1 MSLFRRYR
9 HLRRLEKILRV
20 IWRYGFGYLI
30 DQTGILSHFPLK
42 MIKARTAKGLEGLS
56 RGERLRLALTE
67 LGPAFIKLG
76 QILSTR
82 YELLPEDIILQ
93 LQKLQDDVEPFSY
106 DEAKSQIEAEFRLP
120 LEEVFASFD
129 PQPMASASIG
139 QVHGAALQSG
149 RDVVV
154 KVQRPGIRKIIE
166 TDLEILFDLARI
178 VEQRTSWGQLYGLQ
192 DMMEEFAG
200 TIRREMD
207 YTLEGRNADRIRR
220 SLSGDER
227 IYVPKIYW
235 DYTTQR
241 ILTMEHVGGAKLTD
255 KGGLER
261 MGVERQEVA
270 RVLTRSVVRQVLVHG
285 FFHADPHPGNIKVMS
300 NGRLALL
307 DFGMASSLTEGQ
319 RSFFISLIWAIVRGN
334 SRKIMRGLLEI
345 GSPAAEVDER
355 KLLAEI
361 ERLRDK
367 YYDLPLK
374 DLKLGESISELHKL
388 AYKYKIRFPSEF
400 TVVSK
405 AVLTLE
411 GTISY
416 LTPEI
421 SFLEII
427 EPMER
432 ELFQERIS
440 RRQVRRWLTENLPSY
455 GEMLVEI
462 PERLHS
468 FLGRLEKNQARLTLE
483 FKDTEKILHR
493 MERTGNRLSFSMV
506 LLSFS
511 IIMMGLMVAES
522 IRDVPLFGGTIPVL
536 ELGYLAAGTM
546 TFWLIY
552 SIIRSGRI

>member
-93 LQKLQDDVEPFSY
+93 LQKLQDDVEPFSF

-227 IYVPKIYW
+227 VYVPKIYW

-255 KGGLER
+255 KGGLAR

-270 RVLTRSVVRQVLVHG
+270 RVLTRSVVRQALVHG
-285 FFHADPHPGNIKVMS
+285 YFHADPHPGNIKVMS

-483 FKDTEKILHR
+483 FKETEKILHR

-522 IRDVPLFGGTIPVL
+522 IRNVSLFGNIPVL
-536 ELGYLAAGTM
+536 ELGYLAAGAM

>member
-440 RRQVRRWLTENLPSY
+440 RRQVRRWLTESLPSY

-522 IRDVPLFGGTIPVL
+522 IRDVSLFGNIPVL
-536 ELGYLAAGTM
+536 ELGYLAAGAM